1 MSYKVDTQDKYIV
14 IGATRTGIN
23 LIKKLHALAVP
34 ALLVDTKQC
43 PEREIQNIYQQMETL
58 EDAVMLAGKCYFVT
72 FDEDSANIKL
82 CLALNKLHSNIALY
96 TMLAQESL
104 GDKIALC
111 LPNFHYINPAKKSA
125 VKFIK
130 AALDDLE
137 YRPVENFKWAK
148 IIIKFDFLIKKAML
162 FIGTIM
168 TTSTL
173 FFHFYDGLA
182 WIDSFY
188 FTVTMM
194 ATVGFGDYSLKD
206 HSDLSKLV
214 GSFIMLLSIT
224 GTAIIFALVS
234 DSIIRKRK
242 ELSMGISRYKGHG
255 HIIVVGGG
263 SVGFNIVKLLTA
275 MKEPTVIL
283 DKTLDGK
290 YSQQI
295 VDLGVPYLI
304 GNAEDEANL
313 YRAGLGCCK
322 AIICATHDDLINL
335 EICLNAKIA
344 RPDLRIV
351 VRMYDQNL
359 AANLNESIAINS
371 LSMSFIAADEFIKM
385 LSADI
390 GG

>member
-1 MSYKVDTQDKYIV
+1 MDTQNRYIV

-23 LIKKLHALAVP
+23 LIKKLHALDFP
-34 ALLVDTKQC
+34 ALLIDSKKC
-43 PEREIQNIYQQMETL
+43 PEREINNIYHQVDSL
-58 EDAVMLAGKCYFVT
+58 DDAVVLDGKCYFVT
-72 FDEDSANIKL
+72 FDEDSANIKV
-82 CLALNKLHSNIALY
+82 CLALNKLHNDIAIY
-96 TMLAQESL
+96 TTLAQESL

-125 VKFIK
+125 LKFIK
-130 AALDDLE
+130 ATLDDLD
-137 YRPVENFKWAK
+137 YKKVKKFKWARM
-148 IIIKFDFLIKKAML
+148 IIKVDALIKKAIL
-162 FIGTIM
+162 FICAIM
-168 TTSTL
+168 STSTL

-206 HSDLSKLV
+206 HSDVSKLV

-242 ELSMGISRYKGHG
+242 ELSIGISRYKGHG

-263 SVGFNIVKLLTA
+263 SVGFNIVKQLTV
-275 MKEPTVIL
+275 MKEKTVVL

-295 VDLGVPYLI
+295 VDLGVPHLV

-313 YRAGLGCCK
+313 YRAGLGRCK
-322 AIICATHDDLINL
+322 AIICATHDDLVNL
-335 EICLNAKIA
+335 EVCLNAKIA
-344 RPDLRIV
+344 RPDLRVV

-359 AANLNESIAINS
+359 ATNLNESIAIHS
-371 LSMSFIAADEFIKM
+371 LSMSFIAADEFIKI
-385 LSADI
+385 LLAE
-390 GG
+390 

>member
-1 MSYKVDTQDKYIV
+1 MDTQNRYIV

-23 LIKKLHALAVP
+23 LIKKLHALSFP
-34 ALLVDTKQC
+34 ALLIDTKEC
-43 PEREIQNIYQQMETL
+43 PDREIKHHYQQVDTL
-58 EDAVMLAGKCYFVT
+58 EDAVMLDGKCYFVT

-82 CLALNKLHSNIALY
+82 CLALNKIHNDIAIY

-125 VKFIK
+125 LKFIK
-130 AALDDLE
+130 AALEDLE
-137 YRPVENFKWAK
+137 YHRVKNFKWAK
-148 IIIKFDFLIKKAML
+148 IIIKIDALIKKAIF
-162 FIGTIM
+162 FICAIM
-168 TTSTL
+168 STSTL
-173 FFHFYDGLA
+173 FFHFYDGLP

-242 ELSMGISRYKGHG
+242 ELSIGISRYKGEG

-263 SVGFNIVKLLTA
+263 SVGFNIVKQLTA
-275 MKEPTVIL
+275 MKEKTVVL
-283 DKTLDGK
+283 DETLDGK

-295 VDLGVPYLI
+295 FDLGVPHLV
-304 GNAEDEANL
+304 GNAKDEANL

-322 AIICATHDDLINL
+322 AIICATHDDLTNL
-335 EICLNAKIA
+335 EVCLNAKIA
-344 RPDLRIV
+344 RPELRIV

-359 AANLNESIAINS
+359 AANLNESIAIHS

-385 LSADI
+385 LSAKS
-390 GG
+390 G

>member
-1 MSYKVDTQDKYIV
+1 MDTQNRYIV

-23 LIKKLHALAVP
+23 LIKKLHALELR
-34 ALLVDTKQC
+34 ALLIDTKEC
-43 PEREIQNIYQQMETL
+43 PEREIKNIYRQVDTL
-58 EDAVMLAGKCYFVT
+58 DDAVVLDGKCYFVT

-82 CLALNKLHSNIALY
+82 CLALNKLHNNTAIH

-125 VKFIK
+125 LKFIK
-130 AALDDLE
+130 AALDDLD
-137 YRPVENFKWAK
+137 YKKVKNFKWARM
-148 IIIKFDFLIKKAML
+148 IIKVDALIKKAIL
-162 FIGTIM
+162 FICAIM

-173 FFHFYDGLA
+173 FFHFYDSLA

-206 HSDLSKLV
+206 HSDVSKLV

-263 SVGFNIVKLLTA
+263 SVGFNIVKQLTA
-275 MKEPTVIL
+275 MKEKTVVL

-295 VDLGVPYLI
+295 VDLGVPHLL

-313 YRAGLGCCK
+313 YRAGLGRCK
-322 AIICATHDDLINL
+322 AIICATHDDLVNL
-335 EICLNAKIA
+335 EVCLNAKIT
-344 RPDLRIV
+344 RPDLRV
-351 VRMYDQNL
+351 VLRMYDQNL
-359 AANLNESIAINS
+359 AANLSESIAIHS
-371 LSMSFIAADEFIKM
+371 LSMSFIAADEFIKI
-385 LSADI
+385 LLAE
-390 GG
+390 